1 MKKAQKNCP
10 FCHQKLKLSRH
21 SFYSNSDN
29 EMELAS
35 GGWTCLYIG
44 LDPNGR
50 TVMRA
55 CGDDY
60 TNSQCR
66 QDNGQLRA
74 DRCGAG
80 EKFEHVLPFRTAKAA
95 LSFLTKRLTDDK
107 I

>member
-10 FCHQKLKLSRH
+10 FCHQKLKLSRQ

-60 TNSQCR
+60 TNNYYPKFCPE
-66 QDNGQLRA
+66 
-74 DRCGAG
+74 CGRDLQEPA
-80 EKFEHVLPFRTAKAA
+80 
-95 LSFLTKRLTDDK
+95 SN
-107 I
+107 